1 MLVEIIL
8 IKPLVARYD
17 VDILKTFVTLI
28 EIPEDF
34 KEV

>member
-17 VDILKTFVTLI
+17 VDKLETFVTLI